1 MARLANG
8 ARRRDPRLGRAPLRR
23 ARKVAW
29 AAARSSSSPRL
40 AQSRPRRGRGWQA
53 LVVVAGP
60 RRTSG
65 APRGARWQGM
75 QAGRRAGAGRQAG
88 RQAGVSARN
97 GARMRPCRR
106 RPRWVVGGWH
116 GRRRLIRLSMIG
128 TASSAVDRDSLACVR
143 CSPSRAPHR
152 LAAAQDDSSRTR
164 HGTRGGATAAAVAA
178 AAARG
183 SERGCKAGARPVAA
197 LRDLVA
203 GSWRTVTSS
212 VLLPG

>member
-1 MARLANG
+1 MASARGGRWPPADVGRAAGGAMARH
-8 ARRRDPRLGRAPLRR
+8 
-23 ARKVAW
+23 
-29 AAARSSSSPRL
+29 
-40 AQSRPRRGRGWQA
+40 
-53 LVVVAGP
+53 
-60 RRTSG
+60 
-65 APRGARWQGM
+65 
-75 QAGRRAGAGRQAG
+75 AGRQEGRG

-143 CSPSRAPHR
+143 CSPSRAPHG

-203 GSWRTVTSS
+203 GSWRTVPSS
-212 VLLPG
+212 VRLPG

>member
-1 MARLANG
+1 MASARGGCWPPADVGRAAGGAMARLANG

-75 QAGRRAGAGRQAG
+75 QAGRRAGAGRQASPRGTARACAPADGG
-88 RQAGVSARN
+88 RG
-97 GARMRPCRR
+97 G
-106 RPRWVVGGWH
+106 WWVGG
-116 GRRRLIRLSMIG
+116 
-128 TASSAVDRDSLACVR
+128 TA
-143 CSPSRAPHR
+143 
-152 LAAAQDDSSRTR
+152 
-164 HGTRGGATAAAVAA
+164 GGALF
-178 AAARG
+178 G
-183 SERGCKAGARPVAA
+183 SQ
-197 LRDLVA
+197 
-203 GSWRTVTSS
+203 
-212 VLLPG
+212 